1 MGCRG
6 RGRVPFPCI
15 NDIEAFLLGQR
26 QYSQLLAVETSDG
39 ELGKVNR
46 KPALIHWQQAH
57 PLAPQHLTQH
67 HIVLLPSN
75 LALMMHT
82 ARTSMLPGYSGSG
95 TRAGDPRGAG
105 AYSTA

>member
-1 MGCRG
+1 MGGRG
-6 RGRVPFPCI
+6 RGSVPFPCI

-57 PLAPQHLTQH
+57 PLAPQHLTQR

-75 LALMMHT
+75 LPLMMHT
-82 ARTSMLPGYSGSG
+82 AHQHPRRVLPPPHPPPFPPPHS
-95 TRAGDPRGAG
+95 PLH
-105 AYSTA
+105 